1 MGPWNSDAAP
11 GRALRAVHEHDALV
25 KEGLADFVGA
35 GEVLRLLGLAA
46 FLDQGVDAGLVGIGG
61 AALEE
66 VLGVKLQDVVPSI
79 FSFGFICRLTFCTV

>member
-25 KEGLADFVGA
+25 KEGVADFVGA

-46 FLDQGVDAGLVGIGG
+46 FLDQGVDAGLFSR
-61 AALEE
+61 
-66 VLGVKLQDVVPSI
+66 LQNYLMQCIPSKI
-79 FSFGFICRLTFCTV
+79 